1 MKRYELIKKFDAQ
14 YPEDVRAIRDQLE
27 SIGIMVSLQ
36 DAHAAWNKYSN
47 SASAGWLMLY
57 DDPWDTWNAISIYF
71 EETL

>member
-1 MKRYELIKKFDAQ
+1 MKTYKLIKKFDAQ

-27 SIGIMVSLQ
+27 SIGISVSLD
-36 DAHAAWNKYSN
+36 DAHAAWDKYSD
-47 SASAGWLMLY
+47 SAFDGYSFLY